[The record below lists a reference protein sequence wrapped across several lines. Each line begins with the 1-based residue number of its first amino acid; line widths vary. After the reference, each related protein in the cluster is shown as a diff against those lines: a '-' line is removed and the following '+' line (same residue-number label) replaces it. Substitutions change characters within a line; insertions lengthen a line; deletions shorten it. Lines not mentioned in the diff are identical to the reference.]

1 MAGKQETQK
10 KTNHTLVTIANI
22 LNEEKIN
29 DWFIFFGTL
38 LGIIRENNCIEG
50 DDDIDIMIN
59 YDYNKLRN
67 IFKKHGFKFTTKFGI
82 RRSKKILKTV
92 STDEFASFDFYM
104 CEIDNK
110 NYFTP
115 WQNVEVRNV
124 EIEKMNW
131 NETILNLPNNSVSIL
146 KKMYGENWKTPISY
160 RGRSTPPFDIYDT
173 RRRTII

>member
-1 MAGKQETQK
+1 MADNLETQK

-38 LGIIRENNCIEG
+38 LGIVRENNCIEG

-59 YDYNKLRN
+59 YDYSKLRKT
-67 IFKKHGFKFTTKFGI
+67 FQKHGFKFTRQFEIG
-82 RRSKKILKTV
+82 RSKKILKSV
-92 STDEFASFDFYM
+92 STDEFVSFDFYM
-104 CEIDNK
+104 CEVDNK

-131 NETILNLPNNSVSIL
+131 NETILNLPKNSVSIL

-160 RGRSTPPFDIYDT
+160 GDENPKWSIYI
-173 RRRTII
+173 RKRRTII